1 MYIVFCFHEHGKR
14 KRILVIK
21 YSRFMWQTARVGN
34 AKCLVRRKRNELRG
48 KFLELD

>member
-21 YSRFMWQTARVGN
+21 YSRFMWQA
-34 AKCLVRRKRNELRG
+34 
-48 KFLELD
+48 LDKLPGLAMPSVL